1 MSVTRRG
8 FFRGAAGLALAAA
21 APSLSG
27 SQSAGKGG
35 CDSSEKTIKAA
46 DKRTGREVWQI
57 TSGQDPSNSC
67 YFEAQAFTAGD
78 RHLVYASK
86 RSGVYQ
92 LYRLDLASQ
101 ETCPVTHGY
110 GISSLSFSIAPDGK
124 TVYYTEGGRVYRTD
138 VMTGAT
144 AVLEFEAGFAVSRYK
159 GPIKFS
165 LGRTFTPDGE
175 YSALGWTDA
184 AGKTG
189 VALVNLAKGI
199 VTKYIEVPGGTGGHT
214 LLCPADPYLVT
225 FVHAPD
231 QQNNMKLPM
240 EQRARSMIIDFRTG
254 QIRPFLIMP
263 YGWRATHEYWSPKG
277 DRLYF
282 HKKRVPGWV
291 PAGICSVKRD
301 GSNLRSHFTSDTLQ
315 LGHSMISPDE
325 RFIVSDVQKAHDN
338 PLLLI
343 ELASGKHQVL
353 CWPDSSATSEQIGH
367 VHPSFSRTAK
377 FVAYTSDRTGTAQ
390 VYLVPV

>member
-1 MSVTRRG
+1 
-8 FFRGAAGLALAAA
+8 LALAVPAQ
-21 APSLSG
+21 SLFG

-35 CDSSEKTIKAA
+35 CDSSGKIIKAA

-57 TSGQDPSNSC
+57 TSGQAPSNSC

-92 LYRLDLASQ
+92 LYRLDLASE

-138 VMTGAT
+138 VMTGAR

-159 GPIKFS
+159 RPIKFS
-165 LGRTFTPDGE
+165 FGRTFTPDGE
-175 YSALGWTDA
+175 CSAVGWTDA
-184 AGKTG
+184 AGKVG

-199 VTKYIEVPGGTGGHT
+199 VTKYIDVPGGTGGHT
-214 LLCPADPYLVT
+214 LVCPADPYLVT
-225 FVHAPD
+225 FVYAPD

-263 YGWRATHEYWSPKG
+263 LWLA
-277 DRLYF
+277 
-282 HKKRVPGWV
+282 
-291 PAGICSVKRD
+291 
-301 GSNLRSHFTSDTLQ
+301 
-315 LGHSMISPDE
+315 GHSRILVTE
-325 RFIVSDVQKAHDN
+325 RR
-338 PLLLI
+338 PLLFSQEARARLGARRHLLH
-343 ELASGKHQVL
+343 EARWQRPAHSLHFRNAAARSLGDLAGRALHRL
-353 CWPDSSATSEQIGH
+353 RRAEGP
-367 VHPSFSRTAK
+367 
-377 FVAYTSDRTGTAQ
+377 
-390 VYLVPV
+390 